1 MSAFAEADFMNDA
14 GDGRGHGDGEGA
26 LRPLYLQVVV
36 GGCGAAQPG
45 RGAAEGAPPAG
56 KAGWLPVSLPSFGQS
71 LRTFLCAPQHTAF
84 RSRGAVDAKPR
95 RGAEPGSRALLSA
108 ERAGPGRSRCG
119 ARGAGAG
126 AAAMFPFL

>member
-26 LRPLYLQVVV
+26 LRPLYLQVAV

-56 KAGWLPVSLPSFGQS
+56 KAGCPCRCLPLGKACVPSCALPNTRRFDPGG
-71 LRTFLCAPQHTAF
+71 LWM
-84 RSRGAVDAKPR
+84 RSR
-95 RGAEPGSRALLSA
+95 
-108 ERAGPGRSRCG
+108 AGERSREA
-119 ARGAGAG
+119 ARC
-126 AAAMFPFL
+126 